1 LDAASERADIELDR
15 LITKRHDPHD
25 GDALL
30 EPSYADSVRR
40 YNAQRDEENRSLW
53 REHHQEQAARLRAA
67 LEDLIARHEAAAAS
81 LRETAGGEG
90 RR

>member
-1 LDAASERADIELDR
+1 LDERADIELDR

-30 EPSYADSVRR
+30 EPTYAESVRR
-40 YNAQRDEENRSLW
+40 NNSRREEEHRSEWGSFHEKMAQLHAWLSEE
-53 REHHQEQAARLRAA
+53 HAAKARLLNGADR
-67 LEDLIARHEAAAAS
+67 
-81 LRETAGGEG
+81 GEG

>member
-1 LDAASERADIELDR
+1 LDERADIELDR

-30 EPSYADSVRR
+30 EPTYAESVRR
-40 YNAQRDEENRSLW
+40 YNARREEEHRSEWGNFHEKMAQLHAW
-53 REHHQEQAARLRAA
+53 LSEEHAAKAQLLNGADR
-67 LEDLIARHEAAAAS
+67 
-81 LRETAGGEG
+81 GEG